1 MCGIIGYYGKQVINI
16 DKFIKNTKHR
26 GQDSTKYIK
35 KDNAILGINRL
46 AIVDISNG
54 EQPLYNNDKTIALVG
69 NGFIYNYESIM
80 SNLSNMGIQFT
91 TQNDFQVIPYLYQL
105 YGLECVNYLEGMF
118 AFCLYDSKDKIYL
131 VCRDHIGKKP
141 LYYLKDNYDYFFA
154 SESKAFLEVTNKLE
168 NIYELEPGSLLVI
181 NDQMK
186 MIQKKYYNIPKMTQ
200 VVNPKHVRSLL
211 EQAVKKRMRADVEV
225 GTFLSGGIDSSIVTA
240 IASQYQSNLKAI
252 TVGLKNSPDL
262 INAKLVADHL
272 GIEHIIVDF
281 SVKQLIEL
289 IPKIIWHLESYNP
302 SAINCALVNY
312 LAAKKA
318 KDNGISVILC
328 GEGADEIFGGY
339 LVLRDM
345 DTKTFIESS
354 WTMINNIHMTECKRL
369 DRSTM
374 AVTVEARC
382 PFLDRNLVEY
392 AINLPHSCKIKD
404 INGRRVEK
412 HILREACN
420 DLLPEQVLWREK
432 EPFDQGSGGR
442 GIIDIINQQ
451 VSDEELNTIQMKYP
465 NAKII
470 GKEMAYYYK
479 IFRHL
484 FGHIGG
490 ERQFDLYGNYPVMQN
505 NICKRTSTSGS

>member
-1 MCGIIGYYGKQVINI
+1 MCGIIGYYGTKQIHV
-16 DKFIKNTKHR
+16 DSFIANTKHR
-26 GQDSTKYIK
+26 GTDSTKYIQ

-46 AIVDISNG
+46 AIVDLSNG
-54 EQPLYNNDKTIALVG
+54 DQPLSNNDDTILLVG

-80 SNLSNMGIQFT
+80 SNLSNMGIECKT
-91 TQNDFQVIPYLYQL
+91 KNDFQVIPYLYQL
-105 YGLECVNYLEGMF
+105 YGMDCVQYIEGMF
-118 AFCLYDSKDKIYL
+118 AFCLYDSVNKTYL

-141 LYYLKDNYDYFFA
+141 LYYLKGNNEYFFA
-154 SESKAFLEVTNKLE
+154 SESKAFLEVANTLE
-168 NIYELEPGSLLVI
+168 NIYELGPGCFLTI
-181 NDQMK
+181 DETMQMTHK
-186 MIQKKYYNIPKMTQ
+186 QYYTIPRMTQ

-225 GTFLSGGIDSSIVTA
+225 GTFLSGGVDSSIVTA
-240 IASQYQSNLKAI
+240 IASQYHPHLKAF
-252 TVGLKNSPDL
+252 TVGLEHSPDL
-262 INAKLVADHL
+262 INAKRVAEQL
-272 GIEHIIVDF
+272 GIEHIVVDF
-281 SVKQLIEL
+281 NTEQLIEL

-318 KDNGISVILC
+318 KESGITVILC

-345 DTKTFIESS
+345 DTKTFIDSS
-354 WTMINNIHMTECKRL
+354 WTMIQNIHMTECKRL

-374 AVTVEARC
+374 AVTLEARC
-382 PFLDRNLVEY
+382 PFLDKNLVEY

-404 INGRRVEK
+404 IGGRRVEK

-442 GIIDIINQQ
+442 SIIETVCQL
-451 VSDEELNTIQMKYP
+451 VTDEELKTLQVNYP
-465 NAKII
+465 HAKIV

-479 IFRHL
+479 IFRQY
-484 FGHIGG
+484 FGDIGG

-505 NICKRTSTSGS
+505 NICKRTATSGS